1 MATEKA
7 TDTTATQNPAPNS
20 PKTPARARATRA
32 KTPAKTSDTP
42 PEAAITTASA
52 TATAASPARKSPRA
66 RATKKSQPAKAAAQA
81 VGIEAE
87 VLGEAAA
94 VESALLSRESSKS
107 LSQAQASPAVAKAP
121 KAHCGQCGREMRFV
135 PFTLSNLM
143 CRSCYG
149 LDRYRRPASPS
160 LSSLTAPRPS
170 GPR

>member
-7 TDTTATQNPAPNS
+7 TDTTATQNPAPS
-20 PKTPARARATRA
+20 PKAPARARATRA
-32 KTPAKTSDTP
+32 KTSGTSGTSAQASGISPQHSTTP
-42 PEAAITTASA
+42 PM
-52 TATAASPARKSPRA
+52 AASPDSPAPKSA
-66 RATKKSQPAKAAAQA
+66 RAKAPAAKKSAPRKAAK
-81 VGIEAE
+81 IAE
-87 VLGEAAA
+87 IPGEAVA
-94 VESALLSRESSKS
+94 VERTLLEIETSKS
-107 LSQAQASPAVAKAP
+107 LLSPSTAKPAC

>member
-7 TDTTATQNPAPNS
+7 TDTTATQNPAPS
-20 PKTPARARATRA
+20 PKAPARARATRA
-32 KTPAKTSDTP
+32 KTSAQASSTPLEPTS
-42 PEAAITTASA
+42 TTTI
-52 TATAASPARKSPRA
+52 TATPATSPDAPAPKSPRA
-66 RATKKSQPAKAAAQA
+66 KASTAKKPAPRKRASKSAKP
-81 VGIEAE
+81 EAM
-87 VLGEAAA
+87 GEAS
-94 VESALLSRESSKS
+94 VELALLEKEASKS
-107 LSQAQASPAVAKAP
+107 LLSSASPKAAC

-149 LDRYRRPASPS
+149 LDRYRRPTSPS

>member
-7 TDTTATQNPAPNS
+7 TDTTATQNPAPS
-20 PKTPARARATRA
+20 IQAPARARATRA
-32 KTPAKTSDTP
+32 KTSAQASNTPLQPSTTITAIPAVSTK
-42 PEAAITTASA
+42 A
-52 TATAASPARKSPRA
+52 PARKSPGAKTA
-66 RATKKSQPAKAAAQA
+66 RKSAPRKS
-81 VGIEAE
+81 VPKPTE
-87 VLGEAAA
+87 VEILGEASAL
-94 VESALLSRESSKS
+94 ESALLEKESSKS
-107 LSQAQASPAVAKAP
+107 LMSAAPSKAAC

-149 LDRYRRPASPS
+149 LDRYRRPTSPS